1 METIAFEQQK
11 YRTAEVSSVN
21 VQEDTHA
28 FLEDIVTI
36 DSQIELKVRGEL
48 PEIKVLNAATQFMEQ
63 KMSSYLK
70 SAYAEFESEQHKILN
85 GAINF
90 DLEQKENPT
99 FEELRKF
106 HFQKFAEL
114 AELKGQK
121 HRKNKFLFSIQPG
134 FEIIVPPYDSDW
146 TNTFV
151 SFSSANKLSGGLK
164 SFPLGNGYGAAGIG
178 VFLSSTSDVW
188 VRFCAHCP
196 VSYAWSNFINEGGG
210 YAASRGGLGISIYDA
225 TSGLLIKD
233 EHEVL
238 WNQLGRPS
246 ESEISGGG
254 DELYFQN
261 TSIGQNHFKMKA
273 GHTYLIWLCCWAF
286 ADSGPN
292 AAAYANIDCKVPF
305 MIVDSSS
312 LL

>member
-1 METIAFEQQK
+1 METIAFGQRK
-11 YRTAEVSSVN
+11 YSAAEVSSLN
-21 VQEDTHA
+21 LQEDTHA

-36 DSQIELKVRGEL
+36 DSQIELKVRGEV

-70 SAYAEFESEQHKILN
+70 SSYEEFESGQHKILD

-90 DLEQKENPT
+90 GPKQKENPA

-106 HFQKFAEL
+106 QLQKFAKL
-114 AELKGQK
+114 AELKSQK

-134 FEIIVPPYDSDW
+134 FEIIVPPYDSEW
-146 TNTFV
+146 TNSFV
-151 SFSSANKLSGGLK
+151 SFSSANKLSGSLK
-164 SFPLGNGYGAAGIG
+164 SFPLGNGYGASGVG
-178 VFLSSTSDVW
+178 VFLSSSSDIW

-196 VSYAWSNFINEGGG
+196 VSFAWSNFINEGGG
-210 YAASRGGLGISIYDA
+210 YAASRGGVGIAIYDA
-225 TSGLLIKD
+225 SAGMLIKD
-233 EHEVL
+233 EHEML
-238 WNQLGRPS
+238 WNQLGRPC
-246 ESEISGGG
+246 EAEISGGG

-261 TSIGQNHFKMKA
+261 TSIGQNHFEMKA
-273 GHTYLIWLCCWAF
+273 GHTYLIWLWCWAF
-286 ADSGPN
+286 ADAGPN

-312 LL
+312 L

>member
-1 METIAFEQQK
+1 
-11 YRTAEVSSVN
+11 
-21 VQEDTHA
+21 
-28 FLEDIVTI
+28 
-36 DSQIELKVRGEL
+36 
-48 PEIKVLNAATQFMEQ
+48 MEQ
-63 KMSSYLK
+63 KMSCYLK
-70 SAYAEFESEQHKILN
+70 YAYEEFESGKHKILD

-90 DLEQKENPT
+90 DLEQKENPAL
-99 FEELRKF
+99 EELRKF
-106 HFQKFAEL
+106 HLQKFTEL
-114 AELKGQK
+114 AELKSQK

-134 FEIIVPPYDSDW
+134 FEIIVPPYDSEW
-146 TNTFV
+146 TNSFV
-151 SFSSANKLSGGLK
+151 SFSSANKVSGSLK
-164 SFPLGNGYGAAGIG
+164 SFPQGNGYGASGIG

-210 YAASRGGLGISIYDA
+210 YAASRGGLGITIYDA
-225 TSGLLIKD
+225 SAGMLIKD

-246 ESEISGGG
+246 EAEISGGG

-261 TSIGQNHFKMKA
+261 TSIGQNHFEMKA
-273 GHTYLIWLCCWAF
+273 GHTYLIWLWCWAF

-312 LL
+312 L